1 MNIMQRTLA
10 AGAIAGSLLVGAP
23 AFAHPYAGPANQS
36 TYTQASVNFD
46 RLALELDLTAEQRL
60 QIQPYVASYRQA
72 QVNVSAAERTAMLS
86 VLTAQQLAQLQ
97 ALGGGPSAWR
107 QLNLTADQV
116 ARLQNLHNQYD
127 AQRLA
132 NWQTLVNNISPYL
145 TAAQLAELQ
154 GLANGGWDRDDD
166 WDDDHVGGGQGPAWS
181 RPVPPGNG
189 NPAWGRPTPPGNGNP
204 AWDRDDDGHDHDHE
218 DDDDDDDRGNGNNK
232 AKGKNKNR

>member
-1 MNIMQRTLA
+1 MNLVQRTLV

-36 TYTQASVNFD
+36 TYTQASFDVN
-46 RLALELDLTAEQRL
+46 RLAARLDLTVQQQAQL
-60 QIQPYVASYRQA
+60 QPYFTSYQQA
-72 QVNVSAAERTAMLS
+72 QANVSQAERNAMLS

-116 ARLQNLHNQYD
+116 ARLRNLHIQYD

-132 NWQTLVNNISPYL
+132 NWRTLVNHISPYL

-154 GLANGGWDRDDD
+154 GLAHGDRDDD
-166 WDDDHVGGGQGPAWS
+166 DDWEDDDDDRGPAWS
-181 RPVPPGNG
+181 RPNPPGNG
-189 NPAWGRPTPPGNGNP
+189 NPAWGRPNPPGNGNP
-204 AWDRDDDGHDHDHE
+204 AWDRDDDDH
-218 DDDDDDDRGNGNNK
+218 DDDDDDRRDNRGNG
-232 AKGKNKNR
+232 KGKNKNR